1 MLVGFF
7 CFWSSVMQVRV
18 LDESGDVIWSQGE
31 KSGMTFLSHR
41 EDGTILRIIAALE
54 SALAEAGDESLR
66 PVSKSS
72 APY

>member
-1 MLVGFF
+1 
-7 CFWSSVMQVRV
+7 MQVRI
-18 LDESGDVIWSQGE
+18 LDESGEVIWSQGE

-54 SALAEAGDESLR
+54 SALAEAGDESLH

-72 APY
+72 VPY